1 MAGWSG
7 SAVAAESCSFPPIRD
22 EAANGWGTG
31 NSSQA
36 RSVEEKRLAR
46 GKSDV
51 LVTQSLLDRL
61 SNTEPWPETRA
72 ASVSMYRESMKRD
85 LEWLLNTRKP
95 VMPELE
101 GYPLTAASVL
111 NFGLPDLHSF
121 DGSAG
126 REHNALTVALEKC
139 IRIYE
144 PRISQPHVYLTRTD
158 LLSRS
163 LRFHIEG
170 QIVYENMDEE
180 NKYDTVL
187 EIISGEYEVK

>member
-1 MAGWSG
+1 L
-7 SAVAAESCSFPPIRD
+7 SFPIHSPK
-22 EAANGWGTG
+22 AANEWGTRNFWQVRNVG
-31 NSSQA
+31 G
-36 RSVEEKRLAR
+36 KKLAR

-51 LVTQSLLDRL
+51 VVTQSLVDRL
-61 SNTEPWPETRA
+61 SDTEPWPETRA
-72 ASVSMYRESMKRD
+72 ASISMYRESMKRD

-126 REHNALTVALEKC
+126 KEHNALTVALEKC
-139 IRIYE
+139 IRTYE
-144 PRISQPHVYLTRTD
+144 PRISLPRVYLTRTD

-180 NKYDTVL
+180 IKFDTVL
-187 EIISGEYEVK
+187 EMIRGEYEVK